1 MGELVSYKTKET
13 EPTGLCMS
21 LVKRDLKCEDVKR
34 KIKNYQKYL
43 KGWLPSLPTRWWFY
57 LNKGDSSCT
66 TKPPDG
72 CN

>member
-13 EPTGLCMS
+13 EPTGFCMS

-34 KIKNYQKYL
+34 KIKK
-43 KGWLPSLPTRWWFY
+43 LPEIPERVASLASHEMVVLFEQRRQ
-57 LNKGDSSCT
+57 LCT